1 MNKRSIISIILGA
14 ILAVVVSIAT
24 STEPESTAINHQ
36 IVISG
41 FQFEPNELKV
51 SVGDT
56 VTWVNKDIVPHNIA
70 IDTKQKALSPDL
82 QSGDT
87 FVYKVNK
94 SLTYI
99 CGFHPSMKG
108 KLILSQ

>member
-1 MNKRSIISIILGA
+1 
-14 ILAVVVSIAT
+14 
-24 STEPESTAINHQ
+24 
-36 IVISG
+36 
-41 FQFEPNELKV
+41 
-51 SVGDT
+51 
-56 VTWVNKDIVPHNIA
+56 VNKDIVPHNIA
-70 IDTKQKALSPDL
+70 IDTKQKALSSDL